1 MDVVPIW
8 LWHKPGAHD
17 DLQLE
22 LGDLRRG
29 CCSCNLLL
37 LDDTLTHQTDSFGAL
52 ARFLQLWLDE
62 LDKLCQRPGET
73 FLPFDFYDQGSSWLR
88 VHTGDTI
95 EATVVAGDRSVQ
107 GLFLKA
113 SEFAEYA
120 HLGFHPWAGTELTC
134 DLNDL
139 IRTLVEN
146 RDALNSRSELPV
158 DFSSRRHRRWRLSVA
173 ARLRRRHQ

>member
-1 MDVVPIW
+1 MDLVPIW
-8 LWHKPGAHD
+8 LWHNPSTHD

-22 LGDLRRG
+22 LGDFRHG

-37 LDDTLTHQTDSFGAL
+37 DDTLTHHTDAFGAL
-52 ARFLQLWLDE
+52 ARFLQLWIDE
-62 LDKLCQRPGET
+62 LDKLRQRPGET
-73 FLPFDFYDQGSSWLR
+73 FLPYDFYDEGSNWLR
-88 VHTGDTI
+88 AFSGDTI
-95 EATVVAGDRSVQ
+95 EATVVAGSRSFQ
-107 GLFLKA
+107 GIFLKA

-134 DLNDL
+134 DLDGL

-158 DFSSRRHRRWRLSVA
+158 EFSSRRHRRWRLSLVT
-173 ARLRRRHQ
+173 RRRRR

>member
-8 LWHKPGAHD
+8 LWHTPGAHD

-22 LGDLRRG
+22 LGDLRHG

-37 LDDTLTHQTDSFGAL
+37 LDDTLTHETDSFGAL

-62 LDKLCQRPGET
+62 LDKLRQRPGVT
-73 FLPFDFYDQGSSWLR
+73 FLPHDFYDEGSSWLR
-88 VHTGDTI
+88 VLSDDTI
-95 EATVVAGDRSVQ
+95 EATVVAGERSFQ

-113 SEFAEYA
+113 SEFGEYA

-139 IRTLVEN
+139 IRTLVGN
-146 RDALNSRSELPV
+146 RDALNSGSELPV
-158 DFSSRRHRRWRLSVA
+158 HFSSRRPRRWRLSVA
-173 ARLRRRHQ
+173 ARLRRRRQ